1 MSLYHVSEMTME
13 PQSLMN
19 LAVWAVLVVLGWL
32 AREMWA
38 AVKALQQNQHQI
50 EIDMANL
57 YVKREEFTAGIRE
70 IKEMCEK
77 IFDKIDAL
85 NDRKADK

>member
-1 MSLYHVSEMTME
+1 ME

-19 LAVWAVLVVLGWL
+19 IAIWVALMVLGWL
-32 AREMWA
+32 AREVWS

-57 YVKREEFTAGIRE
+57 YVKREEFTDSIRE
-70 IKEMCEK
+70 IRDLCSK

-85 NDRKADK
+85 NDKKADK